1 MLLYRGLHGLT
12 KVSSKISAI
21 KSEPYYPRHKDSV
34 HYVITF
40 RVNNFSDRL
49 AVYIG
54 DQKDLANNTL
64 IPLLDTNRTYTILV
78 DETEPSYDRM
88 ILGVRK
94 IILNDKV
101 IYKESRLLTLSGG
114 ILAIIFAIFFLYT
127 SNKKSVNGS

>member
-1 MLLYRGLHGLT
+1 MLLYRGLHELT

-40 RVNNFSDRL
+40 RVDNFSDRL

-54 DQKDLANNTL
+54 DQKDLTNSTL
-64 IPLLDTNRTYTILV
+64 IPLLDTNRTYTILL
-78 DETEPSYDRM
+78 DETEPSYDGM
-88 ILGVRK
+88 ILEVRK
-94 IILNDKV
+94 IIINDKV

-114 ILAIIFAIFFLYT
+114 ILAIIFAIFFFIFTRQQSRLT
-127 SNKKSVNGS
+127 